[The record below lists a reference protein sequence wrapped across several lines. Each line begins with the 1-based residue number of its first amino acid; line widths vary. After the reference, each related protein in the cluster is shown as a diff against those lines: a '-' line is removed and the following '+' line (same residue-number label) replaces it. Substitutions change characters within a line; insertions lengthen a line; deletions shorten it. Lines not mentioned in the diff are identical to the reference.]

1 LDTQDWRRL
10 HDLADR
16 LERAW
21 VGADDVDLNQFL
33 PPAGDPMRST
43 FLVELI
49 SSDLEIRWRHD
60 NKQVRRPLDYY
71 VALYPEVGTM
81 ATVPPKLIY
90 EEYRVRCRYGDKPE
104 VTVYSERFPGQFDTF
119 QKLLQRDPV
128 ATIVTENATPAAA
141 PATPAATPPSHNN
154 VPYLPGGYKAEKF
167 IGRGGF
173 GEVWRALAPGGFPA
187 AAKIIT
193 RPADHEERQREERS
207 LNVIKSLN
215 HHFLIKTIAS
225 WSEQDQLYIVMDLAD
240 GSLRER
246 LKQCRVQKLNGVPVE
261 ELLRYFRESAEAL
274 DYLHSQDV
282 LHRDIKPDNILLV
295 GNHVR
300 LADFGLARHQEQILA
315 SVSGSGTPAYMA
327 PEVWRGKS
335 SKFSDQYSLAYTY
348 AELRLGHRAFA
359 STDYAGVMFDHLDNV
374 PNLDPLPEAE
384 KAVLLKALAKKPEER
399 YPTCTAF
406 VEALEDALGILPM
419 RGSRQVP
426 TIGKQLGRTTPK
438 PSAPAGTQAGAGA
451 GMTAGAAR
459 DADDPDFN
467 TANLNSLLP
476 NRQDD
481 FKTLSTP
488 TPGRKTQKTQP
499 RRKRGALPF
508 VLVGAAFVAVLGG
521 LGWLVISGMGG
532 RSNNPTKSFD
542 LVAPAA
548 LTLGPGQRRTVIVG
562 VERHNLTEPIELTF
576 ETDLP
581 VAVEKATIRGDATTV
596 EVTVTANPGPG
607 GQSGEVRVRATSG
620 DLTHET
626 KFSVTITPADGK
638 PWLPDNYKAAPGA
651 KIVFDSARR
660 AFHDRIVPESS
671 DLPST
676 VTFVLIAKRNANDP
690 PSFYLMET
698 KVSNAVC
705 AALAKKVGVAG
716 DWPGGGAKAT
726 LPAFGMTADE
736 AARMAHALG
745 GELPTTKQ
753 WDRAAGYEK
762 GKPAG
767 DFIGGP
773 NAAVGLRGKGPR
785 AVNDPRDK
793 SESGII
799 DLGGNGTELTSNR
812 TEVKDVPKD
821 VHGGVLVILRGKRH
835 TAPSPLTFGELD
847 EQQADPQV
855 QFYGDRSA
863 FTGFRVVLEP

>member
-1 LDTQDWRRL
+1 LNTQDWRRL
-10 HDLADR
+10 QDLADR

-21 VGADDVDLNQFL
+21 DGAEDVDLTQFL
-33 PPAGDPMRST
+33 PPPGDPLRPAV
-43 FLVELI
+43 LLELI
-49 SSDLEIRWRHD
+49 TTDLEIRWRR
-60 NKQVRRPLDYY
+60 KKGRPLEFY
-71 VALYPEVGTM
+71 VTLYPELGT
-81 ATVPPKLIY
+81 AGTLSPKLIY
-90 EEYRVRCRYGDKPE
+90 EEYRVRCRHGDKPE
-104 VTVYSERFPGQFDTF
+104 VTVYSERFPRQFDSF
-119 QKLLQRDPV
+119 QKLLQQDPV

-141 PATPAATPPSHNN
+141 PAQPAGAPPSHNN

-207 LNVIKSLN
+207 LNVIKALN

-246 LKQCRVQKLNGVPVE
+246 LKQCKAQKLNGVPVE

-399 YPTCTAF
+399 YPTCLAF

-426 TIGKQLGRTTPK
+426 TIGKQLGRTAPK
-438 PSAPAGTQAGAGA
+438 PSAPAATQAGAGA
-451 GMTAGAAR
+451 GLTAGAAS

-476 NRQDD
+476 NRQGD

-488 TPGRKTQKTQP
+488 TPVPKTHKTRP

-508 VLVGAAFVAVLGG
+508 VLVGAAFVAVLGTVVA
-521 LGWLVISGMGG
+521 LVMIN
-532 RSNNPTKSFD
+532 RTKSFT
-542 LVAPAA
+542 LAAPDA
-548 LTLGPGQRRTVIVG
+548 LTLGPGEKQTVTIRVQRR
-562 VERHNLTEPIELTF
+562 NLTEPIELTF

-581 VAVEKATIRGDATTV
+581 VAVEKATIPGDASTV
-596 EVTVTANPGPG
+596 EVAVTANPGPG
-607 GQSGEVRVRATSG
+607 GKVGEVRIHAASG
-620 DLTHET
+620 DLNQDAT
-626 KFSVTITPADGK
+626 FSVTIQKVAGEPRPLDHYKPADG
-638 PWLPDNYKAAPGA
+638 AE
-651 KIVFDSARR
+651 KITDSQGRT
-660 AFHDRIVPESS
+660 FFDRIVSTFP
-671 DLPST
+671 DLPP
-676 VTFVLIAKRNANDP
+676 VTFVLISQQVGSDV

-698 KVSNAVC
+698 KVSNSLC
-705 AALAKKVGVAG
+705 AALAKKEGIAG
-716 DWPGGGAKAT
+716 DWPSGGAKAT
-726 LPAFGMTADE
+726 LPAFGMTAAE
-736 AARMAHALG
+736 AERMAHALG
-745 GELPTTKQ
+745 GVLPTTRQ

-762 GKPAG
+762 GKPRDALV
-767 DFIGGP
+767 GGP
-773 NAAVGLRGKGPR
+773 NPAVGLREKGPR
-785 AVNDPRDK
+785 PVTEPGDK
-793 SESGII
+793 APSKII
-799 DLGGNGTELTSNR
+799 DLGGNGTELTRNR
-812 TEVKDVPKD
+812 TEIKDAPND
-821 VHGGVLVILRGKRH
+821 VLVILRGKRH
-835 TAPSPLTFGELD
+835 TAPNPLTFGELE

-863 FTGFRVVLEP
+863 FTGFRVVIEP